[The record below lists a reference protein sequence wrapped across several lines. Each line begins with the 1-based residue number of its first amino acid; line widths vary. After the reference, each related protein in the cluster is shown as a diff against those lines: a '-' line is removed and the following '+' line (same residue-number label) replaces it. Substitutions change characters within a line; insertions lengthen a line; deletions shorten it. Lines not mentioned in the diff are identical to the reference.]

1 MPAGYLRLLWC
12 SCYQFCPGREFAI
25 PNVVGLHPSRLSPL
39 LFQSLSPTPR
49 PCLFGARPSP
59 SFFPS
64 PSPCLRYL
72 PHLRP
77 HPIPNFLPHP
87 LSLIILFFFAVTLTT
102 LLIQGHT
109 ILITKLI
116 VIHAEAVICCGAE
129 IPKIKLAL
137 ICLIVKF

>member
-1 MPAGYLRLLWC
+1 MPTGYLRLLWC

-25 PNVVGLHPSRLSPL
+25 PNAVSLCPSRPSP

-49 PCLFGARPSP
+49 PRLFGSRLSP
-59 SFFPS
+59 FFFPS
-64 PSPCLRYL
+64 PSPCLHHL
-72 PHLRP
+72 PHLGP
-77 HPIPNFLPHP
+77 HPILNFLPHP

-116 VIHAEAVICCGAE
+116 VIHTEAVICCRAE
-129 IPKIKLAL
+129 ISKIELTPL
-137 ICLIVKF
+137 CLIFNF

>member
-1 MPAGYLRLLWC
+1 MPAGCLRLLWC
-12 SCYQFCPGREFAI
+12 SCYQFCPVREFAI
-25 PNVVGLHPSRLSPL
+25 PNAVGLCPSRPSS
-39 LFQSLSPTPR
+39 LFQSLLQHRIPVPFAS
-49 PCLFGARPSP
+49 RPSL

-64 PSPCLRYL
+64 PSLCLHHL
-72 PHLRP
+72 PHLCP
-77 HPIPNFLPHP
+77 HPIPNSLPHP

-116 VIHAEAVICCGAE
+116 VIHTEAVILCGAE

-137 ICLIVKF
+137 VCLIINF